1 MSSRASGDPHPLR
14 YHPPMTPHD
23 IAMETFTDLVRM
35 ARRGVAFTGAG
46 ISTDSGIPD
55 FRGPNGV
62 WKTQT
67 PVMYEDFMSDREA
80 RVKAWKRAA
89 ANFRARQGVK
99 PNAGHYALAE
109 LQRRGHLAAVV
120 TQNVD
125 GLHLEAGSSSVIELH
140 GSTRKSACQWCAR
153 EWLTEMIIQ
162 RCEHG
167 EDAPDCD
174 DCEGPIKTKTI
185 SFGQSMPKEEMQ
197 QAADISMGADLYIAI
212 GSTLLVEPAASFPRI
227 AKQAGASLVII
238 NNAETPLDD
247 LADVVLRAQI
257 SETLQELVKRLG
269 YSA

>member
-1 MSSRASGDPHPLR
+1 MDPL
-14 YHPPMTPHD
+14 D
-23 IAMETFTDLVRM
+23 TFADLVRM

-67 PVMYEDFMSDREA
+67 PVMYEDFMNSREA
-80 RVKAWKRAA
+80 RVKAWDRAA
-89 ANFRARQGVK
+89 KNFRAREKVR

-109 LQRRGHLAAVV
+109 LQRRGHLTAVV

-125 GLHLEAGSSSVIELH
+125 GLHIEAGSTNVIELH
-140 GSTRKSACQWCAR
+140 GSTRESACQWCGR
-153 EWLTEMIIQ
+153 TWPTQYIVE

-167 EDAPDCD
+167 EHAPDCD

-185 SFGQSMPKEEMQ
+185 SFGQSMPQDEMQ
-197 QAADISMGADLYIAI
+197 KAADVTMNADLYIAI
-212 GSTLLVEPAASFPRI
+212 GSTSSVEPAASFPRI
-227 AKQAGASLVII
+227 ARQSGASLVIL

-247 LADVVLRAQI
+247 YADLVLNAQI
-257 SETLQELVKRLG
+257 SETMLALMQRLG
-269 YSA
+269 YDMPK